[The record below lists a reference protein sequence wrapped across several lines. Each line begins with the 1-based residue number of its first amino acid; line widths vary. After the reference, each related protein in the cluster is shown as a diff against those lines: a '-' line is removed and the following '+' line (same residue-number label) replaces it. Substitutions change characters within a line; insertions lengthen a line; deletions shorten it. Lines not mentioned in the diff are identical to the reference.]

1 MWCGLS
7 FSLSPSSTSCPSS
20 PLSSPSRP
28 WNLYAWPRVAP
39 PTPPRPWASC
49 RSSAGWCYILLT
61 VLLECERSTTLF
73 GDSWSGGGLWR
84 GHENGVNISRDS
96 DFSYSFTFLRQESME
111 DNCAYVERAVPLY
124 VGPRNLGQS
133 ASSQQPHNI
142 TCLTV
147 ATRTGQEL
155 IFHFLLLSPFSFHF
169 SPLQTCPKWN
179 NVWGFILCPCRP
191 ENHSNNRYPHT
202 RLTFYLVHSRG
213 IRPGVLCTF
222 SPAHRP
228 LQLACSV
235 FCLVWCYHS
244 PKHNILMSENPRLQI
259 IGCSWS
265 WRTTYQP

>member
-1 MWCGLS
+1 MWVTFNWRKHLLS
-7 FSLSPSSTSCPSS
+7 GEHFLPLWCDVASLSLSPSSTSCPSS

-39 PTPPRPWASC
+39 STPPHPWASC

-124 VGPRNLGQS
+124 VGPLNLGQS

-147 ATRTGQEL
+147 ATGTGQEL
-155 IFHFLLLSPFSFHF
+155 IFVSYCFLHFLSTSPPSKRVLSE
-169 SPLQTCPKWN
+169 
-179 NVWGFILCPCRP
+179 IM
-191 ENHSNNRYPHT
+191 Y
-202 RLTFYLVHSRG
+202 
-213 IRPGVLCTF
+213 GVLSFVLADLKITVITDTHTHT
-222 SPAHRP
+222 SPSIWSTAEASGQVYFVLF
-228 LQLACSV
+228 LQPTSRCS
-235 FCLVWCYHS
+235 
-244 PKHNILMSENPRLQI
+244 
-259 IGCSWS
+259 
-265 WRTTYQP
+265 